1 MVTSDPSAMANAII
15 SAVIVIALMFYQR
28 GGARHRPLIS
38 LMAYFTV
45 LVYASVPF
53 RYLFGLYHE
62 SHWFVVLVNVLIC
75 AAVLWAR
82 GNVARIID
90 VLRHS
95 HMTKDEIFNAILGKE
110 GGYVNHPDDKGG
122 PTNWGITQAVA
133 RAHGFTGDMRN
144 LTRQQALDILTAD
157 YWTGPRFDLVS
168 EVSPAIAAELC
179 DTGVNM
185 GPSVQTKWFQRWL
198 NVFNIQGSLYPD
210 LIADGFIGPRT
221 ISALKSYLSR
231 RGKEGELVMLRALNC
246 SQGQRYLELA
256 EQRSANETFVYGWVR
271 ERVAI

>member
-28 GGARHRPLIS
+28 GGSRHRPLIS

-95 HMTKDEIFNAILGKE
+95 HD
-110 GGYVNHPDDKGG
+110 
-122 PTNWGITQAVA
+122 Q
-133 RAHGFTGDMRN
+133 RRN
-144 LTRQQALDILTAD
+144 
-157 YWTGPRFDLVS
+157 F
-168 EVSPAIAAELC
+168 
-179 DTGVNM
+179 
-185 GPSVQTKWFQRWL
+185 
-198 NVFNIQGSLYPD
+198 
-210 LIADGFIGPRT
+210 
-221 ISALKSYLSR
+221 
-231 RGKEGELVMLRALNC
+231 
-246 SQGQRYLELA
+246 
-256 EQRSANETFVYGWVR
+256 
-271 ERVAI
+271 